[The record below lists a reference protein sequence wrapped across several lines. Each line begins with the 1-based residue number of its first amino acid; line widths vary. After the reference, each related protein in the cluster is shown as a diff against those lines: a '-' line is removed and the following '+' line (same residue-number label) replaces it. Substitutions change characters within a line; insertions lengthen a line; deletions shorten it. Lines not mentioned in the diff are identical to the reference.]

1 MYAVYPTYPS
11 FMQLTGVGRIG
22 KVCENSGE
30 MCLVLTELAAL
41 KGSDHLDFILD
52 NRLYRPVSPPKM
64 EDMYEQI
71 APNAPDFNFIT
82 PSQVEDGSAPPE
94 QIILPAESHNQ
105 VARVT
110 QVPELSG
117 ELERA
122 VWQIN
127 RQFKRDESQQSKQ
140 RSPAEDSIQPRV
152 TKEKQSR

>member
-1 MYAVYPTYPS
+1 MLVALERYVEAVDEFY
-11 FMQLTGVGRIG
+11 
-22 KVCENSGE
+22 
-30 MCLVLTELAAL
+30 LVLTGLAAL

-52 NRLYRPVSPPKM
+52 NRLYRPVSPPKI

-71 APNAPDFNFIT
+71 APNAPDFTFIT
-82 PSQVEDGSAPPE
+82 PGQVEDGSAPPE
-94 QIILPAESHNQ
+94 QIILPAESHSQ

-127 RQFKRDESQQSKQ
+127 RQFKRDETQQSRAK
-140 RSPAEDSIQPRV
+140 SPPEHNIQPEV
-152 TKEKQSR
+152 TKEKESR